1 MNRGVDLEDRF
12 SPPAV
17 GGISLLVAFAVLC
30 LTIFALLSLSTV
42 QAQSRLAN
50 ASLEAVS
57 EYYAADSEALRI
69 LALLR
74 SGESPEGVS
83 SKDGVYSYTCPISET
98 QVLEVEVRLLEKDY
112 EILRWQAVPDN
123 QDGEE
128 SGFDLWDG
136 SL

>member
-1 MNRGVDLEDRF
+1 MNKDDRF

-30 LTIFALLSLSTV
+30 LTVFALLSLSTV
-42 QAQSRLAN
+42 QAQSRLAD
-50 ASLEAVS
+50 ASLETVAQ
-57 EYYAADSEALRI
+57 YYAADAEAVRI

-74 SGESPEGVS
+74 SGESP
-83 SKDGVYSYTCPISET
+83 DGVTYREGIYSYTCPISET
-98 QVLEVEVRLLEKDY
+98 QVLEVEVRLSEEDY
-112 EILRWQAVPDN
+112 EILRWQAVPDG

-136 SL
+136 GDL

>member
-1 MNRGVDLEDRF
+1 MNKEDRF

-30 LTIFALLSLSTV
+30 LTVFALLSLSTV
-42 QAQSRLAN
+42 QAQSRLAD
-50 ASLEAVS
+50 ASLKAVS

-74 SGESPEGVS
+74 MGESPEEVEYS
-83 SKDGVYSYTCPISET
+83 DGIYSYSCPISEK
-98 QVLEVEVRLLEKDY
+98 QVLEVEVRLSGEDY
-112 EILRWQAVPDN
+112 DVLRWQAVPDG
-123 QDGEE
+123 QDGDE

-136 SL
+136 EGF

>member
-1 MNRGVDLEDRF
+1 MNKEDRF

-17 GGISLLVAFAVLC
+17 GRISLLVAFAVLC
-30 LTIFALLSLSTV
+30 LTVFALLSLSTV
-42 QAQSRLAN
+42 QAQKRLSD
-50 ASLEAVS
+50 ASHKAVG

-74 SGESPEGVS
+74 SGEAVPEVS
-83 SKDGVYSYTCPISET
+83 YSDGIYSYTCPISGT
-98 QVLEVEVRLLEKDY
+98 QVLEVEVSLSGEDY
-112 EILRWQAVPDN
+112 EILRWQAVPDG

-136 SL
+136 ESF